1 MRGLKREVQDNGRLP
16 YSLPDR
22 IPDIPSH
29 FCHRVP
35 DMSLVKDPSL
45 APTGAVKMAWA
56 RENMPVLDRIFRRL
70 NSKRTLRGHKIAMC
84 LHLEAKTA
92 VLAEDL
98 HKAGAEVSITG
109 SNPLSTQDDVAAAL
123 SKTGVN
129 VFAWRGV
136 SDKDHQLNL
145 KRVLSLTP
153 DVIIDDGAE
162 LSIAAHE
169 KGQPALSKILGACE
183 ETTTGVTRLKA
194 FENQKK
200 LRFPVIAV
208 NDAPTKFLFDSRYGT
223 GQSGLEGI
231 MRATNLLLAGRNV
244 VIGGYGWVGRGVA
257 LRAKGMGSRVII
269 TEVDP
274 VRALEALME
283 GCDVMPMDEAAKIGD
298 LFITATGGT
307 DIITAKHFR
316 KMKDKA
322 ILANVGHFDVE
333 VKVKDLERIA
343 AKKRQ
348 VRAEVTEYT
357 LDRGKRLYLLSQ
369 GRLVNLA
376 AADGHPAEVMDMSFA
391 DQALS
396 AEYLI
401 KNGATLGPRVI
412 PVPQDID
419 REVASQRLQAFGKQ
433 IDKLTT
439 VQEKYTQSWKL

>member
-1 MRGLKREVQDNGRLP
+1 
-16 YSLPDR
+16 
-22 IPDIPSH
+22 
-29 FCHRVP
+29 
-35 DMSLVKDPSL
+35 MSLVKDPNL

-70 NSKRTLRGHKIAMC
+70 NSNRSLRGHKIAMC

-98 HKAGAEVSITG
+98 HKAGAEVTITG

-244 VIGGYGWVGRGVA
+244 VIAGYGWVGRGVA

-283 GCDVMPMDEAAKIGD
+283 GCDVIPMDEAAKIGD

-307 DIITAKHFR
+307 DIITAKHFLQ
-316 KMKDKA
+316 MKDKA

-343 AKKRQ
+343 SKKRQ
-348 VRAEVTEYT
+348 VRSEVTEYT
-357 LDRGKRLYLLSQ
+357 LERGKRLYLLSQ

-376 AADGHPAEVMDMSFA
+376 AGDGHPAEVMDMSFA

-401 KNGATLGPRVI
+401 RKGPTLGPRVI
-412 PVPQDID
+412 PVPDEID
-419 REVASQRLQAFGKQ
+419 REVANLRLQAFGKQ
-433 IDKLTT
+433 IDKLTP
-439 VQEKYTQSWKL
+439 VQEKYTRSWKL

>member
-1 MRGLKREVQDNGRLP
+1 
-16 YSLPDR
+16 
-22 IPDIPSH
+22 
-29 FCHRVP
+29 
-35 DMSLVKDPSL
+35 MSLVKDPNL
-45 APTGAVKMAWA
+45 APTGTVKMAWA
-56 RENMPVLDRIFRRL
+56 RENMPVLDRVYRRL
-70 NSKRTLRGHKIAMC
+70 NSMQTIRGRKIAMC

-98 HKAGAEVSITG
+98 HKAGAEVAITG

-123 SKTGVN
+123 SETGVS
-129 VFAWRGV
+129 VFAWHGV
-136 SDKDHQLNL
+136 NEKEHQLNL

-153 DVIIDDGAE
+153 EIIIDDGAE
-162 LSIAAHE
+162 LSIAAHQ
-169 KGQPALSKILGACE
+169 KGQPTLSKILGACE

-194 FENQKK
+194 FENDKK
-200 LRFPVIAV
+200 LKFPVIAV
-208 NDAPTKFLFDSRYGT
+208 NNAPTKFLFDSRYGT

-244 VIGGYGWVGRGVA
+244 VIAGYGWVGRGVA

-283 GCDVMPMDEAAKIGD
+283 GCDVIPMDEAAKVGD

-316 KMKDKA
+316 QMKDKA
-322 ILANVGHFDVE
+322 IRANVGHFDVE

-343 AKKRQ
+343 AKRRQ

-357 LDRGKRLYLLSQ
+357 LERGKRLYLLSQ

-376 AADGHPAEVMDMSFA
+376 AGDGHPAEVMDMSFA

-401 KNGATLGPRVI
+401 KNGPTIGPKVI

-419 REVASQRLQAFGKQ
+419 REVADQRLRAFGKQ
-433 IDKLTT
+433 IDKHTP
-439 VQEKYTQSWKL
+439 VQEKYTRSWKI

>member
-1 MRGLKREVQDNGRLP
+1 
-16 YSLPDR
+16 
-22 IPDIPSH
+22 
-29 FCHRVP
+29 
-35 DMSLVKDPSL
+35 MSLVKDPSL